1 MASQPER
8 SQGPQRQRPVLANF
22 GALPRDALCHISSF
36 LRGRELL
43 GIRCQSK
50 HCRDAIRYAAAKHP
64 GCSCVF
70 FNVSRPMEARM
81 KVARAF
87 GHACRQLEW
96 RTVPQTTYTGAEDYA
111 SLHASDNQFL
121 LEWCRSAPCLERL
134 DAGQWVSIDMER
146 AAAIGRACPMLADVE
161 FCWWFCVSPAESW
174 AKYFPCLRT
183 VSLFGDR
190 HGDHSAEVPEDYYT
204 PTDLEAIS
212 ETVRVC
218 TRAVELNCSLC
229 DIARPVLDRIIGT
242 AFGNRLS
249 ALNFSGGR
257 VDADLV
263 LACARELPQLRALG
277 LPKND
282 LGDVSFYEALGP
294 ARPELTYLKFS
305 YSDHVDDSHIV
316 AAVSRL
322 RLRCLHI
329 EECSEG
335 AGGSTLVDG
344 ILASPSAASLE
355 ELVIEEHERGFGG
368 LNLLRLVRGCPCL
381 HTFDWTT
388 DFWEEDGPDEPEANR
403 DAHQILDGRYEEAAV
418 DYDSDDSSAGS
429 RRWGQTLASKL
440 EHRSNLTS
448 HLAGRLFL
456 KYSTPY

>member
-1 MASQPER
+1 
-8 SQGPQRQRPVLANF
+8 
-22 GALPRDALCHISSF
+22 
-36 LRGRELL
+36 
-43 GIRCQSK
+43 
-50 HCRDAIRYAAAKHP
+50 
-64 GCSCVF
+64 
-70 FNVSRPMEARM
+70 M

-111 SLHASDNQFL
+111 SLHASDNQLL

-263 LACARELPQLRALG
+263 LACAREFPQLRALG

-282 LGDVSFYEALGP
+282 LGDISFYESLGL
-294 ARPELTYLKFS
+294 ARPELTYLKFNSS
-305 YSDHVDDSHIV
+305 YVGDSHIV

-322 RLRCLHI
+322 RLRCIHI
-329 EECSEG
+329 EECFQG
-335 AGGSTLVDG
+335 AVGGSTLVDG

-355 ELVIEEHERGFGG
+355 ELIIEDCGPGFGG
-368 LNLLRLVRGCPCL
+368 PNLLRLVNGCPRL
-381 HTFDWTT
+381 HTFDWR
-388 DFWEEDGPDEPEANR
+388 DCEYDEDSWDWPPEPEAYR
-403 DAHQILDGRYEEAAV
+403 TACQILDGRYEDEESAV
-418 DYDSDDSSAGS
+418 DYDSDDSSAGG
-429 RRWGQTLASKL
+429 RRGGQTLASKL
-440 EHRSNLTS
+440 AYGSNSKL
-448 HLAGRLFL
+448 RLFT

>member
-1 MASQPER
+1 
-8 SQGPQRQRPVLANF
+8 
-22 GALPRDALCHISSF
+22 
-36 LRGRELL
+36 
-43 GIRCQSK
+43 
-50 HCRDAIRYAAAKHP
+50 
-64 GCSCVF
+64 
-70 FNVSRPMEARM
+70 M

-96 RTVPQTTYTGAEDYA
+96 CTVPRTHYTDDYA

-121 LEWCRSAPCLERL
+121 LECCQSAPRLVRL
-134 DAGQWVSIDMER
+134 DASRFACIDMER

-161 FCWWFCVSPAESW
+161 FNQWYDDSPAESW

-183 VSLFGDR
+183 VLLYGHRNHRYDT
-190 HGDHSAEVPEDYYT
+190 GYNEYYT

-218 TRAVELNCSLC
+218 TRAVFLNCQFC
-229 DIARPVLDRIIGT
+229 DLARPVLDRIIGT
-242 AFGNRLS
+242 PFGNRLR

-263 LACARELPQLRALG
+263 LVCARELPQIRALG

-282 LGDVSFYEALGP
+282 LGDVSFYESLGL
-294 ARPELTYLKFS
+294 ARPELTYLKFHS
-305 YSDHVDDSHIV
+305 SDVDDSHIV

-329 EECSEG
+329 EECFGG
-335 AGGSTLVDG
+335 AGGSTLLVDG

-355 ELVIEEHERGFGG
+355 ELIIFDCGVPGFGG
-368 LNLLRLVRGCPCL
+368 LNLLRLVHGCPRL
-381 HTFDWTT
+381 HTFDWR
-388 DFWEEDGPDEPEANR
+388 DIEYDDHEDSWDWPPEPEAYR
-403 DAHQILDGRYEEAAV
+403 DARQILDGRYEDEEAAV
-418 DYDSDDSSAGS
+418 DYDSDDSSIVGRRHG

-440 EHRSNLTS
+440 AYGSNSKL
-448 HLAGRLFL
+448 RLFT

>member
-1 MASQPER
+1 MHGYGESR
-8 SQGPQRQRPVLANF
+8 CHRPR
-22 GALPRDALCHISSF
+22 LPNAG
-36 LRGRELL
+36 GRRIL
-43 GIRCQSK
+43 SV
-50 HCRDAIRYAAAKHP
+50 YA
-64 GCSCVF
+64 
-70 FNVSRPMEARM
+70 
-81 KVARAF
+81 
-87 GHACRQLEW
+87 
-96 RTVPQTTYTGAEDYA
+96 
-111 SLHASDNQFL
+111 
-121 LEWCRSAPCLERL
+121 
-134 DAGQWVSIDMER
+134 
-146 AAAIGRACPMLADVE
+146 
-161 FCWWFCVSPAESW
+161 VSPAESW
-174 AKYFPCLRT
+174 AKHFPCLRT
-183 VSLFGDR
+183 VLLYGDR
-190 HGDHSAEVPEDYYT
+190 NNRYDTGYKEYYT

-218 TRAVELNCSLC
+218 TRAVFLNCQWC
-229 DIARPVLDRIIGT
+229 DLTRPVLDRIIGT

-282 LGDVSFYEALGP
+282 LGDVSFYEALGL
-294 ARPELTYLKFS
+294 ARPELRYLKFHSS
-305 YSDHVDDSHIV
+305 YVDDSHIV

-329 EECSEG
+329 EECFQG
-335 AGGSTLVDG
+335 AVGGSTLVDG

-355 ELVIEEHERGFGG
+355 ELIIEDCGPGFGG
-368 LNLLRLVRGCPCL
+368 PNLLRLVNGCPRL
-381 HTFDWTT
+381 HTFDWR
-388 DFWEEDGPDEPEANR
+388 DCEYDEDSWDWPPEPEAYR
-403 DAHQILDGRYEEAAV
+403 TACQILDGRYEDEESAV
-418 DYDSDDSSAGS
+418 DYDSDDSSAGG